1 MTQMGI
7 IGDESIE
14 EDTNISD
21 PEEDSKHFISI
32 LIKCLT
38 LLNKIPDAVEV
49 NISTLIICLNF
60 F

>member
-1 MTQMGI
+1 MSQIGVT
-7 IGDESIE
+7 GDESVE

-32 LIKCLT
+32 LIKCLA

-49 NISTLIICLNF
+49 SLEIWIQF
-60 F
+60 